1 MFRVTHKREGI
12 DDTDTIEGAR
22 QIARG
27 QPPGRYD
34 IDEIRGEPFPSEH
47 TSRSWERME
56 THERRT
62 RDMTERIEIQ
72 FDEDEGHL
80 RLDCREDEFIHIRD
94 LVVTGTSAADRLRPF
109 REGIRSIVVRRMDAV
124 QDPMP
129 RRSVGNCRSSSSP
142 SSCPS

>member
-1 MFRVTHKREGI
+1 TRNSRPKW
-12 DDTDTIEGAR
+12 A
-22 QIARG
+22 
-27 QPPGRYD
+27 
-34 IDEIRGEPFPSEH
+34 EISCQKPTVLKIPLSHAGNG
-47 TSRSWERME
+47 RME

-62 RDMTERIEIQ
+62 RDMTETIEIQ

-109 REGIRSIVVRRMDAV
+109 RERIRSIVVRRMEAV

-129 RRSVGNCRSSSSP
+129 RRFRWELQILLVALVVSVLAVIQVIGIIALARWVFRLGS
-142 SSCPS
+142 

>member
-1 MFRVTHKREGI
+1 
-12 DDTDTIEGAR
+12 
-22 QIARG
+22 
-27 QPPGRYD
+27 
-34 IDEIRGEPFPSEH
+34 
-47 TSRSWERME
+47 ME
-56 THERRT
+56 TQQRRT
-62 RDMTERIEIQ
+62 RDMTKRIEIQ

-129 RRSVGNCRSSSSP
+129 RRFRWELQILLVALGVSVLVVIQVIGIIAIARWVLSLGS
-142 SSCPS
+142 